1 MVDQKEDKQ
10 CWNIISLFDFWQKM
24 WLSKSVIVLMTRT
37 IIQYWLMIL
46 PLNVLKD
53 LINFEFI
60 LFYTLSAIFFIY
72 TKN

>member
-1 MVDQKEDKQ
+1 
-10 CWNIISLFDFWQKM
+10 M
-24 WLSKSVIVLMTRT
+24 WPSKSVIVLMTRT

-60 LFYTLSAIFFIY
+60 LFYTLSAIFLIY